1 MQYGYGSNYP
11 QAQSSYGYQ
20 DHYVS
25 SGPPPPPGGF
35 YNQPAYPGSAYQGS
49 AYQNYSAFSFPGQT
63 NPAVQNMHNSYPL
76 GNQPPPQRME
86 PPSSY
91 SVTPQAQYQMEME
104 MQRMMYQQMGYA
116 APQKP
121 SAPALYGL
129 EGDLQAQQ
137 QAVREPERQQVEAE
151 PEPAPDRSKEINAD
165 IKGQMRNIFIDELL
179 RRYRVS
185 ATFEMATGT
194 VVPMHTYPEG
204 DPVVKFYRKDRDE
217 DLAGQKWNAEADC
230 EYLRKAMKGLGTDES
245 IITHIVST
253 RCNAQRQDLKRQFKT
268 MYGRDLIEDIK
279 SELSGD
285 YKDAILACFVS
296 PAYYDAKCIKK
307 AIYGLGT
314 DEEALIEIFMTRTNE
329 QIQEMRAVY
338 GEVARPDKKTRNT
351 VVEDDIRGDTSGD
364 FKRLLISASQGNRYE
379 ISRSELEGAVEEILN
394 ANGEGTGMFE
404 VNYSKLC
411 DMKKAKTDAHRLFKA
426 GVDRWGTDEETF
438 NVIFS
443 TRNFYQL
450 RETYNQY
457 VKLTQ
462 ADIRNAVDGE
472 TSGNFRRGLKAI
484 VECVQN
490 RPRYFAKKLM
500 KSMKGLGTDE
510 ETLIRIVA
518 SRSEIDMVQIK
529 QEFLQMTKKTLW
541 RYIKEDTSF
550 NFKHI
555 LQALVGRD

>member
-1 MQYGYGSNYP
+1 
-11 QAQSSYGYQ
+11 
-20 DHYVS
+20 
-25 SGPPPPPGGF
+25 
-35 YNQPAYPGSAYQGS
+35 
-49 AYQNYSAFSFPGQT
+49 
-63 NPAVQNMHNSYPL
+63 
-76 GNQPPPQRME
+76 
-86 PPSSY
+86 
-91 SVTPQAQYQMEME
+91 
-104 MQRMMYQQMGYA
+104 MQRMMYQQMGYV

-129 EGDLQAQQ
+129 EEEDKQTTQKARQKQ
-137 QAVREPERQQVEAE
+137 VEDEREPEQV
-151 PEPAPDRSKEINAD
+151 STKGKEINED
-165 IKGQMRNIFIDELL
+165 IKTQMRNIFIDELM

-185 ATFEMATGT
+185 GTFEMATGT
-194 VVPMHTYPEG
+194 VVPMHTYPED
-204 DPVVKFYRKDRDE
+204 DPVVAFYRKERDE
-217 DLAGQKWNAEADC
+217 DLAGEKWRPEPDC

-253 RCNAQRQDLKRQFKT
+253 RCNAQRQDLKKQFKT
-268 MYGRDLIEDIK
+268 MYGRDLIADIK

-296 PAYYDAKCIKK
+296 PAYYDAWCIKK

-314 DEEALIEIFMTRTNE
+314 DEEALIEIFMTRTNQ

-338 GEVARPDKKTRNT
+338 GEVARPDKKTRGT
-351 VVEDDIRGDTSGD
+351 IVEDDIKGDTSGD
-364 FKRLLISASQGNRYE
+364 FKRLLISAAQGNRYE
-379 ISRSELEGAVEEILN
+379 ISRDEVEGAVEEIKN
-394 ANGEGTGMFE
+394 ANGDGTGMFE

-411 DMKKAKTDAHRLFKA
+411 DMKKAKNDAMRLFKA
-426 GVDRWGTDEETF
+426 GEDRWGTDEETF
-438 NVIFS
+438 NIIFS
-443 TRNFYQL
+443 TRHFYQL

-518 SRSEIDMVQIK
+518 SRAEIDMVQIK
-529 QEFLQMTKKTLW
+529 QEFLHMTKKTLW

>member
-1 MQYGYGSNYP
+1 MFSYGSNYP
-11 QAQSSYGYQ
+11 QSHSSYGYQ
-20 DHYVS
+20 EHYVS

-35 YNQPAYPGSAYQGS
+35 YNQPAYPGSAYS
-49 AYQNYSAFSFPGQT
+49 NYSPYGFPGGNT
-63 NPAVQNMHNSYPL
+63 PAIQNMHNSYPL

-86 PPSSY
+86 PPQSCNF
-91 SVTPQAQYQMEME
+91 TPQAQYQMEMD
-104 MQRMMYQQMGYA
+104 MQRMMYQQMGYTA
-116 APQKP
+116 PRKPTAPQ
-121 SAPALYGL
+121 LYGQ
-129 EGDLQAQQ
+129 EETQDREEEPKRQRSRQ
-137 QAVREPERQQVEAE
+137 QAEVE
-151 PEPAPDRSKEINAD
+151 PEPAVGTKCKDIDED
-165 IKGQMRNIFIDELL
+165 IKGQMRKIFIDELM
-179 RRYRVS
+179 RRYRLS

-194 VVPMHTYPEG
+194 VVPLHTYPES
-204 DPVVKFYRKDRDE
+204 DPVVAFYSKERNE
-217 DLAGQKWNAEADC
+217 ELAGEEWNPEADC

-253 RCNAQRQDLKRQFKT
+253 RCNAQRQELKRQFKT

-279 SELSGD
+279 CELSGD

-329 QIQEMRAVY
+329 QIKEIQAVY
-338 GEVARPDKKTRNT
+338 GEVARPDKKTRQT
-351 VVEDDIRGDTSGD
+351 VMEDDIRGDTSGD
-364 FKRLLISASQGNRYE
+364 FKRLLVSASQGNRYV
-379 ISRSELEGAVEEILN
+379 ISREQLEDAVEEILN
-394 ANGEGTGMFE
+394 PNGDGTGMFE
-404 VNYSKLC
+404 VNYTKLC
-411 DMKKAKTDAHRLFKA
+411 NIKKAKEDAKRLFKA
-426 GVDRWGTDEETF
+426 GVDKWGTDEEEF
-438 NVIFS
+438 NIIFS
-443 TRNFYQL
+443 TRNFHHL

-550 NFKHI
+550 NVKKI
-555 LQALVGRD
+555 LQALVGKD